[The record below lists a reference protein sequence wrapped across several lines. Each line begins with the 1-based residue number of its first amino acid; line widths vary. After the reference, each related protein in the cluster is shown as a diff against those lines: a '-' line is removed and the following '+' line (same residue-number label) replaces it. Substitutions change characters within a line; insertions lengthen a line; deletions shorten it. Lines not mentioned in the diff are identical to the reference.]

1 MPLRRPL
8 VVLAACAALAGC
20 SFGQEAT
27 QQGSALGV
35 GIVTGTATGNPLIG
49 LAAGVIA
56 SWTAST
62 AFDIYEQQ
70 QLEALQ
76 QAIATA
82 TGDARPGDVIGW
94 AGGGKYGS
102 VELVR
107 EFGDS
112 TRCREVIFTLQDP
125 DDPKFLVATLCERD
139 GTWQWAEPRPRAD
152 LDELF

>member
-1 MPLRRPL
+1 MRHIRTALL
-8 VVLAACAALAGC
+8 IGCTALGACSL
-20 SFGQEAT
+20 GQEAT

-35 GIVTGTATGNPLIG
+35 GVVTGTATGNPLIG

-76 QAIATA
+76 DAIATA
-82 TGDARPGDVIGW
+82 TGDAQPGDVIGW
-94 AGGGKYGS
+94 AGGGKFGS

-107 EFGDS
+107 EFGE
-112 TRCREVIFTLQDP
+112 TTVCREVIFTLKDP
-125 DDPKFLVATLCERD
+125 DDPKLLVATLCKQD
-139 GTWQWAEPRPRAD
+139 GVWQWAEPRPRAD
-152 LDELF
+152 LDALF